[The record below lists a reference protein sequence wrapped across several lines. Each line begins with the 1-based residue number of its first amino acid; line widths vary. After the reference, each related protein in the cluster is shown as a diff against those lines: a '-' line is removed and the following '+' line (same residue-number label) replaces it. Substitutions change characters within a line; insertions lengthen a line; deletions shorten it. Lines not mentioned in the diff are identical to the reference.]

1 MTDHRELRK
10 LVEQTQNGD
19 LDAFGRIYDLLYDR
33 IYAFVLHQVGSRTHA
48 EDITA
53 GVFVGALEKL
63 EGFSWRGAGFTAWL
77 YRIARNDVVDHFRR
91 HGRNL
96 KELAV
101 MEEAL
106 ELPSDVRVD
115 EMVESAWSE
124 LELIQAVRRL
134 SDDQRQVVLL
144 RLVGNL
150 SNRQIGKVVSKSE
163 GAVKALQHRA
173 LQNLRKMLGES

>member
-10 LVEQTQNGD
+10 LVEQAQDGD